1 MSQRTA
7 AGRRVV
13 TTRKSTG
20 TAYCGG
26 DPGPPGAES
35 GAPAVDQRAG
45 FEGGRLLVVAF
56 EGWNDAGEAATGAAK
71 LLAERLGLV
80 EIAAVDPELYFDYQ
94 FTRPTV
100 AVGDDGARRLEWPG
114 AAILGPGGHPA
125 PADEDRVTGPGAD
138 TLHVLLGSEP
148 ARSWKGFAA
157 ELVDAA
163 LAADVE
169 GIVLLGAMLADAP
182 HTRPLA
188 VFASS
193 ENREVRDELGVDR
206 SSYEGPVGILS
217 VIADQAE
224 RVGIPTVS
232 LWASVPHYVH
242 NAPSPKA
249 VLALLAKLEEL
260 TGLSIPRGSLETEA
274 KAWEAG
280 VDALAADDEDMA
292 GYISQLEQARDAVDA
307 PEASGEAIAREFE
320 RYLRRRGDGP
330 ESGRADGR
338 EGPRDEP
345 WRPRDGA

>member
-1 MSQRTA
+1 MNQ
-7 AGRRVV
+7 
-13 TTRKSTG
+13 
-20 TAYCGG
+20 
-26 DPGPPGAES
+26 P
-35 GAPAVDQRAG
+35 AG

-71 LLAERLGLV
+71 LLVERLGLV

-94 FTRPTV
+94 FTRPTIV
-100 AVGDDGARRLEWPG
+100 LGDDGGRRLEWPG
-114 AAILGPGGHPA
+114 AAIMGPGGLPA
-125 PADEDRVTGPGAD
+125 SDDDDDRVTGPGAEA
-138 TLHVLLGSEP
+138 LHVLLGAEP

-163 LAADVE
+163 LAADIE

-182 HTRPLA
+182 HTRPLS

-193 ENREVRDELGVDR
+193 ENPEVRSALGVER
-206 SSYEGPVGILS
+206 STYEGPVGILS

-249 VLALLAKLEEL
+249 VLALLGKVEEL
-260 TGLSIPRGSLETEA
+260 TGLSIPRGSLEVDA

-280 VDALAADDEDMA
+280 VDALAADDDEMA
-292 GYISQLEQARDAVDA
+292 GYITQLEQARDAVDA
-307 PEASGEAIAREFE
+307 PEASGEAIAQEFE
-320 RYLRRRGDGP
+320 RYLRRRGEEPG
-330 ESGRADGR
+330 GRADGR
-338 EGPRDEP
+338 GDGPR
-345 WRPRDGA
+345 

>member
-1 MSQRTA
+1 VNQ
-7 AGRRVV
+7 
-13 TTRKSTG
+13 
-20 TAYCGG
+20 
-26 DPGPPGAES
+26 P
-35 GAPAVDQRAG
+35 AG

-71 LLAERLGLV
+71 LLIDRLGLT

-100 AVGDDGARRLEWPG
+100 VIGDDGVRRLEWPG
-114 AAILGPGGHPA
+114 AAIFGPSGA
-125 PADEDRVTGPGAD
+125 PPDDDDDEHVSGPGAD
-138 TLHVLLGSEP
+138 TLHVLLGAEP

-157 ELVDAA
+157 ELIDAT
-163 LAADVE
+163 LTADIE
-169 GIVLLGAMLADAP
+169 AIVLLGAMLADAP
-182 HTRPLA
+182 HTRPLS

-193 ENREVRDELGVDR
+193 EDPDVRAALNLER

-224 RVGIPTVS
+224 RVGIPVVS

-249 VLALLAKLEEL
+249 VLALLGKVEEL
-260 TGLSIPRGSLETEA
+260 TGLSIPRGTLEAEA

-292 GYISQLEQARDAVDA
+292 GYITQLEQARDAVDA
-307 PEASGEAIAREFE
+307 PEASGEAIAQEFE
-320 RYLRRRGDGP
+320 RYLRRRGEGP
-330 ESGRADGR
+330 DGRADGR
-338 EGPRDEP
+338 GEGPRP
-345 WRPRDGA
+345 AP

>member
-1 MSQRTA
+1 MNQ
-7 AGRRVV
+7 
-13 TTRKSTG
+13 
-20 TAYCGG
+20 
-26 DPGPPGAES
+26 P
-35 GAPAVDQRAG
+35 AG

-71 LLAERLGLV
+71 LLVERLGLV

-94 FTRPTV
+94 FTRPTIV
-100 AVGDDGARRLEWPG
+100 LGDDGARRLEWPG
-114 AAILGPGGHPA
+114 AAIMGPGGLPA
-125 PADEDRVTGPGAD
+125 SDDDDDRVTGPGAEA
-138 TLHVLLGSEP
+138 LHVLLGAEP

-163 LAADVE
+163 LAADIE

-182 HTRPLA
+182 HTRPLS

-193 ENREVRDELGVDR
+193 ENPEVRSALGVER
-206 SSYEGPVGILS
+206 STYEGPVGILS

-249 VLALLAKLEEL
+249 VLALLGKVEEL
-260 TGLSIPRGSLETEA
+260 TGLSIPRGSLEVDA

-280 VDALAADDEDMA
+280 VDALAADDDEMA
-292 GYISQLEQARDAVDA
+292 GYITQLEQARDAVDA
-307 PEASGEAIAREFE
+307 PEASGEAIAQEFE
-320 RYLRRRGDGP
+320 RYLRRRGEEPG
-330 ESGRADGR
+330 GRADGR
-338 EGPRDEP
+338 GDGPR
-345 WRPRDGA
+345 

>member
-1 MSQRTA
+1 MDGL
-7 AGRRVV
+7 GRRV
-13 TTRKSTG
+13 
-20 TAYCGG
+20 
-26 DPGPPGAES
+26 
-35 GAPAVDQRAG
+35 
-45 FEGGRLLVVAF
+45 LVAAF
-56 EGWNDAGEAATGAAK
+56 DGWNDAGEAASSA
-71 LLAERLGLV
+71 
-80 EIAAVDPELYFDYQ
+80 IAHLRDSGTYETVFSIDPELYFDYQ

-163 LAADVE
+163 LAADIE

-320 RYLRRRGDGP
+320 RYLRRGGDDPNG
-330 ESGRADGR
+330 G
-338 EGPRDEP
+338 
-345 WRPRDGA
+345 

>member
-1 MSQRTA
+1 VNQ
-7 AGRRVV
+7 
-13 TTRKSTG
+13 
-20 TAYCGG
+20 
-26 DPGPPGAES
+26 P
-35 GAPAVDQRAG
+35 AG

-71 LLAERLGLV
+71 LLVERLGLV

-100 AVGDDGARRLEWPG
+100 VLGDDGMRRLEWPG
-114 AAILGPGGHPA
+114 ASILGPTGV
-125 PADEDRVTGPGAD
+125 PADDDQVTGPGAAK
-138 TLHVLLGSEP
+138 LHVLIGAEP

-157 ELVDAA
+157 ELIDAA
-163 LAADVE
+163 LTADIDA
-169 GIVLLGAMLADAP
+169 IVLLGAMLADAP

-193 ENREVRDELGVDR
+193 ENPEVRAALGVER

-217 VIADQAE
+217 VLADQAE

-249 VLALLAKLEEL
+249 VLALLGKLEEL
-260 TGLSIPRGSLETEA
+260 TGLSIPRGSLEA
-274 KAWEAG
+274 DAQAWEQG
-280 VDALAADDEDMA
+280 VDALAADDEEMA
-292 GYISQLEQARDAVDA
+292 GYIAQLEQARDAVDA
-307 PEASGEAIAREFE
+307 PEASGEAIAQEFE
-320 RYLRRRGDGP
+320 RYLRRRGEGP
-330 ESGRADGR
+330 EGRADGR
-338 EGPRDEP
+338 TDGPRDEP

>member
-1 MSQRTA
+1 M
-7 AGRRVV
+7 
-13 TTRKSTG
+13 
-20 TAYCGG
+20 
-26 DPGPPGAES
+26 
-35 GAPAVDQRAG
+35 DQRAG

-71 LLAERLGLV
+71 LLVERLGLV
-80 EIAAVDPELYFDYQ
+80 EIASVDPELYFDYQ

-100 AVGDDGARRLEWPG
+100 AVGDDGTRRLEWPG
-114 AAILGPGGHPA
+114 AAILGPSGEHLP
-125 PADEDRVTGPGAD
+125 PEERVTGPGAD
-138 TLHVLLGSEP
+138 SLHVLLGSEP

-163 LAADVE
+163 LTADIE
-169 GIVLLGAMLADAP
+169 GIILLGAMLADAP
-182 HTRPLA
+182 HTRPLS

-193 ENREVRDELGVDR
+193 ENREVRDALGVDR

-242 NAPSPKA
+242 NSPSPKA
-249 VLALLAKLEEL
+249 VLALLGKLEEL
-260 TGLSIPRGSLETEA
+260 TGLSIPRGNLEAEA

-280 VDALAADDEDMA
+280 VDALASDDEDMA
-292 GYISQLEQARDAVDA
+292 GYITQLEQARDAVDA
-307 PEASGEAIAREFE
+307 PEASGEAIAQEFE

-330 ESGRADGR
+330 EGRADGR
-338 EGPRDEP
+338 GEGPRP
-345 WRPRDGA
+345 GP